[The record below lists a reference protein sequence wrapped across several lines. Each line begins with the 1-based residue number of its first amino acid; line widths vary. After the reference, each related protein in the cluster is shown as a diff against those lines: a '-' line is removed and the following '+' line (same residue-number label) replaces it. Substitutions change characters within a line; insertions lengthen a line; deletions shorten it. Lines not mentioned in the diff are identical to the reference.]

1 VTARARS
8 TSVLT
13 LSALLVVLGVVVLV
27 ETAIV
32 DGSLGYVLGG
42 LLAVAGALR
51 IYLVRRT

>member
-8 TSVLT
+8 TSTLA

-32 DGSLGYVLGG
+32 GGSLGYVLGG

>member
-8 TSVLT
+8 TSTLA
-13 LSALLVVLGVVVLV
+13 LSALLVVLGVVILV
-27 ETAIV
+27 ETAV
-32 DGSLGYVLGG
+32 VGGSLGYVLGG